1 MVLYLTPEQVLVHH
15 RGSKSDDNNNKKK
28 DIHNSIIE
36 KPGYDFSSEKMQ
48 PIENKGNNSYSYPYS
63 YSYPSSPSYSS
74 KPNQIVCSICKRG
87 DKIIT
92 DPESAEIICS
102 NCGMVLV
109 DKVEDTSHSDRPIFT
124 GGGQIDEARA
134 RTGAPTSLAT
144 HDMGL
149 ATIVGRNDRD
159 ASGTKIDPSIRST
172 MQRLRTWDFR
182 LQFNTPSDKNLKE
195 AFMLL
200 DTLKDKLGL
209 SDAVIENTAYL
220 YRKAQQ
226 RKFLRGRSI
235 PSVICATTYIACRD
249 LGVSK
254 TMKDIAAASNLR
266 RKNVARTYRQLM
278 LELDYKVPN
287 IDPVKCVVKVA
298 NKANITE
305 KTKRQ
310 ALNIMQKVTEN
321 EISAGKDPMAVAATV
336 LYISCMKMGEKI
348 SQKEIS
354 NVAGVTEV
362 TLRNRFKDLKNQLTT
377 ELN

>member
-1 MVLYLTPEQVLVHH
+1 MVWYLTPDQVLIHH
-15 RGSKSDDNNNKKK
+15 RDSDSKKTNKKV
-28 DIHNSIIE
+28 DGNNINNSNDSRE
-36 KPGYDFSSEKMQ
+36 NPKYDFSIDKIQ
-48 PIENKGNNSYSYPYS
+48 RIENKAN
-63 YSYPSSPSYSS
+63 SS
-74 KPNQIVCSICKRG
+74 KSNQTLCSICNRS
-87 DKIIT
+87 DKIVT
-92 DPESAEIICS
+92 DPESGEIICS
-102 NCGMVLV
+102 NCGMVLI
-109 DKVEDTSHSDRPIFT
+109 DKVEDANHPENYIFT
-124 GGGQIDEARA
+124 GGGQIDETRA
-134 RTGAPTSLAT
+134 RTGAPTSLAS
-144 HDMGL
+144 HNMGL
-149 ATIVGRNDRD
+149 ATIVGKDDRD

-182 LQFNTPSDKNLKE
+182 LKLYTPSDRSLKE

-235 PSVICATTYIACRD
+235 PSVICAATYIACRD
-249 LGVSK
+249 LGISK
-254 TMKDIAAASNLR
+254 TMKDIAAASNVK
-266 RKNVARTYRQLM
+266 RKNIARTYRQLM

-287 IDPVKCVVKVA
+287 MDPTKCIARVA
-298 NKANITE
+298 NKANLTE

-310 ALNIMQKVTEN
+310 ALNIMEKVTEN
-321 EISAGKDPMAVAATV
+321 EISAGKDPMGLAATV
-336 LYISCMKMGEKI
+336 LYISCIKTGENK

-362 TLRNRFKDLKNQLTT
+362 TLRNRFKDLKNQLT